1 MSNELTYNI
10 NTKGQL
16 FYGKGIL
23 ATVIGIPLA
32 TPIMFYFRSG
42 KLGDFDTMLFSFV
55 IFSPF
60 ALIALIPHLNY
71 YFLNRKDEFLE
82 DYKIENF
89 EFRHKSKS
97 IKFTKEDIDSI
108 DLFRGFILKGNYFF
122 MWPWSE
128 YHHAV
133 FHLKNGK
140 SFVLSCLMFDESEL
154 QYFGDKVKTHKSL
167 YRSGFGLRHN
177 I

>member
-1 MSNELTYNI
+1 MAAVAS
-10 NTKGQL
+10 
-16 FYGKGIL
+16 
-23 ATVIGIPLA
+23 
-32 TPIMFYFRSG
+32 
-42 KLGDFDTMLFSFV
+42 
-55 IFSPF
+55 
-60 ALIALIPHLNY
+60 IALIPHLNY
-71 YFLNRKDEFLE
+71 YFLNRKDEFSE

-89 EFRHKSKS
+89 EFKHKAQS
-97 IKFTKEDIDSI
+97 IKFTKDDIDSI
-108 DLFRGFILKGNYFF
+108 DLFRGFILKDNCFF

-128 YHHAV
+128 YHHAI

-167 YRSGFGLRHN
+167 YRSGFGLKHN